1 MKALFL
7 VVTAGTASNATTGFL
22 LAATRTP
29 VASLKSQPSKGDDLG
44 ALLRDIC
51 AARYPAR
58 VVVGDAKEAD
68 IVRRRRPCERIDVV
82 IYQHGRSLTDVK
94 LRYFKV
100 GAIMSQLPI
109 YPGGTLCIDND
120 VALRRSAVDAL
131 FALFDT
137 VRKNKKVVGL
147 NHAHI
152 CSPKQHQLHNVPNK
166 FCERNSGVIFWAE
179 PTKSVVIA
187 KEWLHELEHGTSKD
201 GHDQMPLRKVLY
213 RHRND
218 VYDLPAR
225 VQRRGL
231 SHSPC
236 EGEPLLWHA
245 HRSDRIKWAKIHKH
259 GAAEVCGFVV

>member
-1 MKALFL
+1 MAQ
-7 VVTAGTASNATTGFL
+7 NL
-22 LAATRTP
+22 LGP
-29 VASLKSQPSKGDDLG
+29 VCPVPLTVLG
-44 ALLRDIC
+44 I
-51 AARYPAR
+51 
-58 VVVGDAKEAD
+58 
-68 IVRRRRPCERIDVV
+68 
-82 IYQHGRSLTDVK
+82 
-94 LRYFKV
+94 
-100 GAIMSQLPI
+100 
-109 YPGGTLCIDND
+109 
-120 VALRRSAVDAL
+120 
-131 FALFDT
+131 
-137 VRKNKKVVGL
+137 
-147 NHAHI
+147 
-152 CSPKQHQLHNVPNK
+152 
-166 FCERNSGVIFWAE
+166 WAE

>member
-1 MKALFL
+1 M
-7 VVTAGTASNATTGFL
+7 
-22 LAATRTP
+22 
-29 VASLKSQPSKGDDLG
+29 
-44 ALLRDIC
+44 
-51 AARYPAR
+51 
-58 VVVGDAKEAD
+58 
-68 IVRRRRPCERIDVV
+68 RRRRPCERIDVAV
-82 IYQHGRSLTDVK
+82 YQHGRRLTDVK

-100 GAIMSQLPI
+100 GAIASNLLA

-137 VRKNKKVVGL
+137 VRKNKKAVGL
-147 NHAHI
+147 NQAHI
-152 CSPKQHQLHNVPNK
+152 CSPRQHRLHGVPHK

-187 KEWLHELEHGTSKD
+187 KEWLRELEKGTSKD

-236 EGEPLLWHA
+236 DGEPLLWHA
-245 HRSDRIKWAKIHKH
+245 HRADRVKWARAHKH

>member
-1 MKALFL
+1 M
-7 VVTAGTASNATTGFL
+7 
-22 LAATRTP
+22 
-29 VASLKSQPSKGDDLG
+29 
-44 ALLRDIC
+44 
-51 AARYPAR
+51 
-58 VVVGDAKEAD
+58 
-68 IVRRRRPCERIDVV
+68 
-82 IYQHGRSLTDVK
+82 K

-100 GAIMSQLPI
+100 GAIASNLLA

-137 VRKNKKVVGL
+137 VRKNKKAVGL
-147 NHAHI
+147 NQAHI
-152 CSPKQHQLHNVPNK
+152 CSPRQHRLHGVPHK

-187 KEWLHELEHGTSKD
+187 KEWLRELEKGTSKD

-245 HRSDRIKWAKIHKH
+245 HRADRVKWARAHKH
-259 GAAEVCGFVV
+259 GAEEVCGFVV